1 MTRTPSSL
9 LPRLLV
15 LGVLMYSPVVLS
27 GQSEG
32 FDEDDPCRQILSG
45 KTAKLLEKGKNGSKY
60 ERSERVAF
68 LQEGYDREENCMEC
82 LYEWGR
88 LEFNEIKRSRGSFRS
103 AEEPLLQLL
112 DLCPF
117 YNADATYM
125 LGAMAYADGRYP
137 EALEYFNSFLDFPS
151 QPESALGK
159 RYEQHAEEVI
169 EVLPTLDFLLAFWK
183 NQNAFTPSPIA
194 PISESAD
201 EYLPAL
207 SPDGTLLFFTRKG
220 SFKAKGDVV
229 SREVETFMLSERA
242 KGTPFQKGLPL
253 EYPFQE
259 GLNYGGVSISVDNLD
274 LYIAAQNPV
283 SGYPNNIDLFLAKYQ
298 VLDRK
303 DDGSYIYYWGELTPI
318 ESLNT
323 ADGWEAQPA
332 LSADGRELF
341 FSAVNAQSITDA
353 SGNATMD
360 IWVSTLN
367 SQGTWDTPKLLPA
380 PINTATN
387 DKAPFLHPDGNTLY
401 FASDRQPGGG
411 GYDLWV
417 CRRDSTGAWGKAKNL
432 GSPVNT
438 DGDEHGLVVSADGT
452 EAMFASRRM
461 GTKGLDIL
469 KFPVPEEFKPEPVF
483 VVKGTV
489 SNAEGNIPDGAKLY
503 LQYAQSRNVEEVKI
517 NSEDGRFASV
527 VKMGAGEDVLLI
539 AEADGIAFE
548 AQVLYDHESDRVPA
562 NNQITSIELDAAE
575 NGQGFEIGDIQFKS
589 NSSSINRTSLLMLEQ
604 FSAYLLRN
612 KAIGVHVIGHTDDR
626 GDREENQDLSEQR
639 AESVA
644 RAIQSN
650 GVDANRISFE
660 GKGQSAPIDSNESEE
675 GRSRNRRTEFQIRL
689 D

>member
-1 MTRTPSSL
+1 MTRHPSST
-9 LPRLLV
+9 LPKLAILWM
-15 LGVLMYSPVVLS
+15 LMGIPVDFS
-27 GQSEG
+27 AQSEA
-32 FDEDDPCRQILSG
+32 FDEDDPCHQILNG
-45 KTAKLLEKGKNGSKY
+45 KIAKLLERGKNGSKY
-60 ERSERVAF
+60 ERSERIAF

-112 DLCPF
+112 GICPF
-117 YNADATYM
+117 YNADAKYM
-125 LGAMAYADGRYP
+125 LGAMAYADGRYA
-137 EALEYFNSFLDFPS
+137 EALEYFKTFLEFPS
-151 QPESALGK
+151 ESESALGK
-159 RYEQHAEEVI
+159 RYEQHVDEVI
-169 EVLPTLDFLLAFWK
+169 QVLPAIDFLLSFWK
-183 NQNAFTPSPIA
+183 NQNTFTPSPIP

-220 SFKAKGDVV
+220 AFKAKGDVV
-229 SREVETFMLSERA
+229 SREVETFMLSERSSG
-242 KGTPFQKGLPL
+242 KPFQKGLAL
-253 EYPFQE
+253 GYPFKE

-283 SGYPNNIDLFLAKYQ
+283 AGHPNNIDLFLARYE
-298 VLDRK
+298 VLDRN
-303 DDGSYIYYWGELTPI
+303 DDGSYIYFWGDLKPL

-323 ADGWEAQPA
+323 EDGWEAQPA
-332 LSADGRELF
+332 LSADGQELF

-360 IWVSTLN
+360 IWVSKR
-367 SQGTWDTPKLLPA
+367 DTIGAWGVPELLPA
-380 PINTATN
+380 PINTTTN
-387 DKAPFLHPDGNTLY
+387 DKSPFLHPDGNTLY

-417 CRRDSTGAWGKAKNL
+417 CRRDSTGAWGKAQNL

-452 EAMFASRRM
+452 EAMFASRRI

-469 KFPVPEEFKPEPVF
+469 KFPMPEEFKPDPVF

-517 NSEDGRFASV
+517 NREDGRFASV

-539 AEADGIAFE
+539 AEAEGIAFE
-548 AQVLYDHESDRVPA
+548 AQVLYDHESSFIPD
-562 NNQITSIELDAAE
+562 NNQVTSIELEAAE

-612 KAIGVHVIGHTDDR
+612 EAIGVHVIGHTDDR
-626 GDREENQDLSEQR
+626 GDHEENQDLSTRR

-644 RAIQSN
+644 NAIQSN
-650 GVDANRISFE
+650 GVQASRISFE
-660 GKGQSAPIDSNESEE
+660 GKGQSAPIESNQTKE

-689 D
+689 Y

>member
-1 MTRTPSSL
+1 
-9 LPRLLV
+9 
-15 LGVLMYSPVVLS
+15 
-27 GQSEG
+27 
-32 FDEDDPCRQILSG
+32 
-45 KTAKLLEKGKNGSKY
+45 
-60 ERSERVAF
+60 
-68 LQEGYDREENCMEC
+68 
-82 LYEWGR
+82 
-88 LEFNEIKRSRGSFRS
+88 
-103 AEEPLLQLL
+103 
-112 DLCPF
+112 
-117 YNADATYM
+117 M
-125 LGAMAYADGRYP
+125 LGAMAYADGRYA
-137 EALEYFNSFLDFPS
+137 EALEYFKTFLEFPS
-151 QPESALGK
+151 ESESALGK
-159 RYEQHAEEVI
+159 RYEQHVDEVI
-169 EVLPTLDFLLAFWK
+169 QVLPAIDFLLSFWK
-183 NQNAFTPSPIA
+183 NQNAFTPSPIP

-220 SFKAKGDVV
+220 AFKAKGDVV
-229 SREVETFMLSERA
+229 SREVETFMLSERTSG
-242 KGTPFQKGLPL
+242 KPFQKGLAL
-253 EYPFQE
+253 EYPFKE

-283 SGYPNNIDLFLAKYQ
+283 AGHPNNIDLFLARYE
-298 VLDRK
+298 VLDRN
-303 DDGSYIYYWGELTPI
+303 DDGSYIYFWGDLKPL

-332 LSADGRELF
+332 LSADGQELF

-360 IWVSTLN
+360 IWVSKR
-367 SQGTWDTPKLLPA
+367 DTIGAWGVPELLPA
-380 PINTATN
+380 PINTTTN
-387 DKAPFLHPDGNTLY
+387 DKSPFLHPDGNTLY

-417 CRRDSTGAWGKAKNL
+417 CRRDSTGAWGKAQNL

-452 EAMFASRRM
+452 EAMFASRRI

-469 KFPVPEEFKPEPVF
+469 KFPMPEEFKPDPVF

-517 NSEDGRFASV
+517 NREDGRFASV

-539 AEADGIAFE
+539 AEAEGIAFE
-548 AQVLYDHESDRVPA
+548 AQVLYDHESSFIPD
-562 NNQITSIELDAAE
+562 NNQVTSIELEAAE

-589 NSSSINRTSLLMLEQ
+589 NSSSINRTSILMLEQ

-612 KAIGVHVIGHTDDR
+612 EAIGVHVIGHTDDR
-626 GDREENQDLSEQR
+626 GDREENQDLSRRR

-644 RAIQSN
+644 NAIQSN
-650 GVDANRISFE
+650 GVQASRISFE
-660 GKGQSAPIDSNESEE
+660 GKGQSAPIESNQTKE

>member
-1 MTRTPSSL
+1 M
-9 LPRLLV
+9 
-15 LGVLMYSPVVLS
+15 LMGIPVDFS
-27 GQSEG
+27 AQSEA
-32 FDEDDPCRQILSG
+32 FYEDDPCHQILNG
-45 KTAKLLEKGKNGSKY
+45 RIVKLLEKGKNGSKY
-60 ERSERVAF
+60 ERSERIAF

-112 DLCPF
+112 GICPF
-117 YNADATYM
+117 YNADAKYM
-125 LGAMAYADGRYP
+125 LGAMAYADGRYA
-137 EALEYFNSFLDFPS
+137 EALEYFKTFLEFPS
-151 QPESALGK
+151 ESESALGK
-159 RYEQHAEEVI
+159 RYEQHVDEVI
-169 EVLPTLDFLLAFWK
+169 QVLPAIDFLLSFWK
-183 NQNAFTPSPIA
+183 NQNAFTPSPIP

-220 SFKAKGDVV
+220 AFKAKGDVV
-229 SREVETFMLSERA
+229 SREVETFMLSERTSG
-242 KGTPFQKGLPL
+242 KPFQKGLAL
-253 EYPFQE
+253 EYPFKE

-283 SGYPNNIDLFLAKYQ
+283 AGHPNNIDLFLARYE
-298 VLDRK
+298 VLDRN
-303 DDGSYIYYWGELTPI
+303 DDGSYIYFWGDLKPL

-323 ADGWEAQPA
+323 EDGWEAQPA
-332 LSADGRELF
+332 LSADGQELF

-360 IWVSTLN
+360 IWVSKR
-367 SQGTWDTPKLLPA
+367 DTVGAWGVPELLPA
-380 PINTATN
+380 PINTTTN
-387 DKAPFLHPDGNTLY
+387 DKSPFLHPDGNTLY

-417 CRRDSTGAWGKAKNL
+417 CRRDSTGAWGKAQNL

-452 EAMFASRRM
+452 EAMFASRRI

-469 KFPVPEEFKPEPVF
+469 KFPMPEEFKPDPVF

-517 NSEDGRFASV
+517 NREDGRFASV

-539 AEADGIAFE
+539 AEAEGIAFE
-548 AQVLYDHESDRVPA
+548 AQVLYDHESSFIPD
-562 NNQITSIELDAAE
+562 NNQVTSIELEAAE

-612 KAIGVHVIGHTDDR
+612 EAIGVHVIGHTDDR
-626 GDREENQDLSEQR
+626 GDREENQELSRRR

-644 RAIQSN
+644 NAIQSN
-650 GVDANRISFE
+650 GVQASRISFE
-660 GKGQSAPIDSNESEE
+660 GKGQSAPIESNQTKE